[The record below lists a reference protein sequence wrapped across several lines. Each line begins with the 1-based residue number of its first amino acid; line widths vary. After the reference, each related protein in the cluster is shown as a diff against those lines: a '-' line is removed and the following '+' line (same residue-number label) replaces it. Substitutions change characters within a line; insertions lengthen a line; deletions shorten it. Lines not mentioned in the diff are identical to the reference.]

1 MSTENRNYFIFTNK
15 KSKKQRE
22 TEKRLEKELM
32 VLEKELNI
40 SNENYPRYQSLK
52 QDIED
57 IKRIKTEGIML
68 RSKTKWLEYGEK
80 NSKYFFNFEK
90 RNYNI

>member
-1 MSTENRNYFIFTNK
+1 
-15 KSKKQRE
+15 
-22 TEKRLEKELM
+22 M

-57 IKRIKTEGIML
+57 MKRIKTEGIML
-68 RSKTKWLEYGEK
+68 RSKAKWIEYGEK
-80 NSKYFFNFEK
+80 IQNTFLTWKNV
-90 RNYNI
+90 IIT

>member
-1 MSTENRNYFIFTNK
+1 
-15 KSKKQRE
+15 
-22 TEKRLEKELM
+22 M

-68 RSKTKWLEYGEK
+68 RSKAKWIEYGEK
-80 NSKYFFNFEK
+80 NSKYFFNLEK
-90 RNYNI
+90 RNYNMKYIKKTLNIEWK

>member
-1 MSTENRNYFIFTNK
+1 MKLWKMNILTIKIYNGSTLNVNCEHKLFHFHQR
-15 KSKKQRE
+15 KSKKQKE

-40 SNENYPRYQSLK
+40 SNENYARYQSLK

-57 IKRIKTEGIML
+57 IKRMKTEGIML
-68 RSKTKWLEYGEK
+68 RSKAK
-80 NSKYFFNFEK
+80 
-90 RNYNI
+90 